1 MTLKNLLEGAE
12 VLSCTADLEREI
24 TSVTSDSR
32 KVTDGAL
39 FVAVPGFKEDGAK
52 YVPSALDKGAVAVIC
67 ERDIEN
73 CPTVVVKN
81 VRRELSRVSA
91 NFFSRP
97 TARMTVVG
105 ITGTNG
111 KTTSSCLVRHIL
123 MTVGGVGVGLIGTNE
138 IIVGG
143 QATESV
149 RTTPESVE
157 IQELFSKMLAA
168 GERHAVMEVSSHAL
182 ALDRVADVHYSV
194 AAFTNLTRDHLDFH
208 GDMENYYQA
217 KKLLFSMCDR
227 ATINL
232 DDEYGARLAG
242 EVRCPVITTSARGDK
257 NADVLATNIEYYA
270 GGVRFIAEKSYE
282 RAEVDL
288 KIPGEFSVHNALT
301 AIGVALSLGVSLS
314 DAARAIGTFSGV
326 KGRAELVK
334 VPADYSVIIDY
345 AHTPDG
351 IENILRALRAGLEG
365 KLTIVFGCGGDRDR
379 TKRPIMGEAAER
391 LADFCVV
398 TSDNPRTEDPQSIID
413 EIVAGMSDD
422 RKRVVIPDRRE
433 AIAWALSHAKA
444 GDVVLLA
451 GKGQETYQEI
461 NGVKHHLDEREVVAE
476 FFAK

>member
-1 MTLKNLLEGAE
+1 MTLKNLIEGAE
-12 VLSCTADLEREI
+12 VLGCTADLESDI

-32 KVTDGAL
+32 KVIPGSL

-52 YVPSALDKGAVAVIC
+52 YVPSALEKGAAAVISAQ
-67 ERDIEN
+67 DIPN
-73 CPTVVVKN
+73 CPTVAVKN

-111 KTTSSCLVRHIL
+111 KTTSSYLVRHIL
-123 MTVGGVGVGLIGTNE
+123 RSVGGVGVGLIGTNE

-143 QATESV
+143 EAVEAV

-157 IQELFSKMLAA
+157 IQELFSRMLAS

-208 GDMENYYQA
+208 GDMESYYQA

-242 EVRCPVITTSARGDK
+242 EVRCPLITTSARGARD
-257 NADVLATNIEYYA
+257 ADVLATNIEYRA
-270 GGVRFIAEKSYE
+270 EGVRFVAEKSDE
-282 RAEVDL
+282 RAIVDL

-301 AIGVALSLGVSLS
+301 AIGVALSLGISLA
-314 DAARAIGTFSGV
+314 DAAKALGDFNGV
-326 KGRAELVK
+326 KGRAELVD
-334 VPADYSVIIDY
+334 VPADYSVVIDY

-351 IENILRALRAGLEG
+351 IENILRALRTSAEG
-365 KLTIVFGCGGDRDR
+365 RLIILFGCGGDRDR
-379 TKRPIMGEAAER
+379 TKRPIMGETAER

-398 TSDNPRTEDPQSIID
+398 TSDNPRTEEPQSIID
-413 EIVAGMSDD
+413 EIVGGMTDE

-433 AIAWALSHAKA
+433 AIAWALGHAQA